1 MFSPLLYAREVAKR
15 PLDGRLLGL
24 PMQAVADGSRWMLRL
39 DQGQDLFATLN
50 DFARQ
55 HEIRAAVVVSGIG
68 MLKDAAVGY
77 WNGSEYVRMD
87 LPEPHELVGLH
98 GSIAEADGPSVHLH
112 AELAAPSH
120 QLLGG
125 HLMRGTVW
133 VLNEVLI
140 DTFPGRTFARP
151 MDETL
156 GLRKLDLE
164 PTKIS
169 GTR

>member
-1 MFSPLLYAREVAKR
+1 
-15 PLDGRLLGL
+15 
-24 PMQAVADGSRWMLRL
+24 MQAVAEGTRWMLRL
-39 DQGQDLFATLN
+39 DQGQDLFSTLG

-55 HEIRAAVVVSGIG
+55 HQIFAAVVVSGIG
-68 MLKDAAVGY
+68 MLKDATIGY
-77 WNGSEYVRMD
+77 WNGSEYVRKD

-112 AELAAPSH
+112 AALAAPSH
-120 QLLGG
+120 QLVGG

-140 DTFPGRTFARP
+140 ETFPGRTFGRP

-164 PTKIS
+164 PT
-169 GTR
+169 RPAPVR